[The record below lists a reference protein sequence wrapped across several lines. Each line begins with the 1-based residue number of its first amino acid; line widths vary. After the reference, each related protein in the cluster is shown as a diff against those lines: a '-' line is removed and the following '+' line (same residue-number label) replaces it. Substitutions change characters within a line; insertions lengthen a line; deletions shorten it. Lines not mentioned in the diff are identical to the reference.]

1 MPAAQMKHD
10 PGQSRTADASDHRS
24 GSQTDWSMIFEAAGN
39 EGAEAREAWDQLS
52 RRYWSAIYAYIRSTG
67 RDVEDAADLTQGF
80 VCDVLLGRRL
90 FAVADPRRGRFRTL
104 LLTALKNYLTERH
117 RYDTRKKRAPGG
129 ESGSNGDG
137 PKLLELDRDSSS
149 IVARSRTPS
158 PEAVFDTQWA
168 VALVHRI
175 LDGVRDECVREQLA
189 AHWTI
194 FERRVVRPML
204 TGEPPV
210 DYTIL
215 VERLDLKDAAQAA
228 NMMITVKRRFAR
240 AMYAEIGRTVRD
252 PEEIEVE
259 ISALMRALQRSE
271 GRHHDV

>member
-1 MPAAQMKHD
+1 
-10 PGQSRTADASDHRS
+10 
-24 GSQTDWSMIFEAAGN
+24 MIFEAAGS
-39 EGAEAREAWDQLS
+39 EGAEAQEAWDQLA
-52 RRYWSAIYAYIRSTG
+52 RRYWPAIYAYIRSTG

-90 FAVADPRRGRFRTL
+90 FAVADPTRGRFRTL

-117 RYDTRKKRAPGG
+117 RYETRKKRAPGG
-129 ESGSNGDG
+129 ETANGDG

-149 IVARSRTPS
+149 LVARSKSPTPD
-158 PEAVFDTQWA
+158 AVFDTQWA

-175 LDGVRDECVREQLA
+175 LDSVRAECMGEQLA

-210 DYTIL
+210 EYSVL
-215 VERLDLKDAAQAA
+215 VDRLDLKDAAQAA

-271 GRHHDV
+271 GRRHDV